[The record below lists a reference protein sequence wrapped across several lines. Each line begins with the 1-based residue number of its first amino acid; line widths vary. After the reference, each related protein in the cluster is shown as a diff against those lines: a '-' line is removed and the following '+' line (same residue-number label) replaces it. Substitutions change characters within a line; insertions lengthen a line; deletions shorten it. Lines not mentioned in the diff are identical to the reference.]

1 MQHPAQRNHAGNRMR
16 TSTVS
21 AIVAVRKMTGT
32 CRMTTQQTIGFI
44 GFGAMASRM
53 GDNLKKAGYALVA
66 YTPSG
71 KGGDG
76 STPFLPSPADVAKKA
91 DIVLVCV
98 PDDEALA
105 AAMYGENG
113 ALAGMHE
120 NQLLLNTSS
129 VSPEATDALQKAGE
143 EKGISVID
151 CPVSGSTPEA
161 EAGALVVLAGG
172 DDALIARAQPVFDCI
187 GKTTVHAGPS
197 GSGARLKLVINGIMG
212 AGLAAVAETIAYGLA
227 AGLDRSMLFDALGEV
242 AVISPHHKRKI
253 RAAKDGDFTPQFPT
267 RLMQK
272 DMRLLLDAGARLAV
286 PMPTMAATT
295 QQLSLTRRAAANED
309 YSALIGVMEH
319 IVANDA

>member
-1 MQHPAQRNHAGNRMR
+1 MR

-105 AAMYGENG
+105 TAMYGENG

>member
-1 MQHPAQRNHAGNRMR
+1 MY
-16 TSTVS
+16 S
-21 AIVAVRKMTGT
+21 KMS
-32 CRMTTQQTIGFI
+32 TQQTIGFI

-53 GDNLKKAGYALVA
+53 AANLQKAGYAAIA

-76 STPFLPSPADVAKKA
+76 STPFFSSPAEVAQKA

-105 AAMYGENG
+105 ASMYGPSG
-113 ALAGMHE
+113 ALAGMKAD
-120 NQLLLNTSS
+120 QLLLNTSS
-129 VSPEATDALQKAGE
+129 VSPEAADALFKAGQ
-143 EKGISVID
+143 EKNIIVID

-161 EAGALVVLAGG
+161 EGGNLVVLAGG
-172 DDALIARAQPVFDCI
+172 EDSAMARAKPIFDAI
-187 GKTTVHAGPS
+187 GKTTIHAGPS

-212 AGLAAVAETIAYGLA
+212 TGLAAVAETIAYGLA
-227 AGLDRSMLFDALGEV
+227 AGLDRSMLFDALDEV

-253 RAAKDGDFTPQFPT
+253 RAAKAGDFSPQFPT

-272 DMRLLLDAGARLAV
+272 DMRLLMDAAARLAV
-286 PMPTMAATT
+286 PAPTLAATT
-295 QQLSLTRRAAANED
+295 QQLSLTRRAAEDAD
-309 YSALIGVMEH
+309 YSALIGVMEK